1 MSAVLSRSDVT
12 IDYGD
17 RLRLGIIVPSGNVI
31 AEPQI
36 RAMLPAGVGA
46 LITRLALRGSSEAEL
61 RRMEAGVED
70 AARLL
75 ADAQVDRIVFHCT
88 AVTTF
93 SPEAGLAIRERIRAA
108 TGIPGLVTS
117 DALAAAFQTLRIRRV
132 VLLSPYIAPVHRREI
147 AFLEHLGL
155 DVVGEAALGI
165 DTNDEMARL
174 SPAQLEKWAMSQ
186 HHEQADGY
194 FLSCTAL
201 RTAELIAPL
210 ERALARPV
218 LTSNQVMVWHALRD
232 VGIPGGSSVWGQLM
246 DLAASRGLVGGEL

>member
-1 MSAVLSRSDVT
+1 MSAVLEGPVPV
-12 IDYGD
+12 IEYGD

-36 RAMLPAGVGA
+36 RVMLPAGVGA

-61 RRMEAGVED
+61 QRMQEGVED

-75 ADAQVDRIVFHCT
+75 ADAGVDRIVFHCT

-93 SPEAGLAIRERIRAA
+93 SPEAGPAIRQRITDA

-117 DALAAAFQTLRIRRV
+117 DALAAAFRALRMRRV
-132 VLLSPYIAPVHRREI
+132 VLLSPYVAPVHQREI

-155 DVVGEAALGI
+155 DVVGDDALGI
-165 DTNDEMARL
+165 DTNDAMARL
-174 SPAQLEKWAMSQ
+174 KPEQLQSWAMAHRNS
-186 HHEQADGY
+186 QADGY

-210 ERALARPV
+210 EKQLGRAV
-218 LTSNQVMVWHALRD
+218 LTSNQVMMWYALRD
-232 VGIPGGSSVWGQLM
+232 AGFTHSDPVWGQLM
-246 DLAASRGLVGGEL
+246 ACP

>member
-1 MSAVLSRSDVT
+1 MSAVLSRPVPM
-12 IDYGD
+12 IEYGD

-36 RAMLPAGVGA
+36 RAMLPPGVGA
-46 LITRLALRGSSEAEL
+46 LVTRLALRGSSEAEL

-75 ADAQVDRIVFHCT
+75 ADARVDRIVFHCT

-93 SPEAGLAIRERIRAA
+93 SPESGPTIRQRITAA

-117 DALAAAFQTLRIRRV
+117 DALAAAFKMLRIRRL
-132 VLLSPYIAPVHRREI
+132 VLLSPYILPVHRREI
-147 AFLEHLGL
+147 AFLQHLGL
-155 DVVGEAALGI
+155 DLVGEASLGI
-165 DTNDEMARL
+165 NTNDEMGRVLPERL
-174 SPAQLEKWAMSQ
+174 EAWAISQ
-186 HHEQADGY
+186 RNSQADGY

-210 ERALARPV
+210 EQQLGRPV

-232 VGIPGGSSVWGQLM
+232 GGLPDGEPVWGQLM
-246 DLAASRGLVGGEL
+246 GCL

>member
-1 MSAVLSRSDVT
+1 MSVVLSRPDAV

-31 AEPQI
+31 AGPQI
-36 RAMLPAGVGA
+36 HAMLPAGVGA
-46 LITRLALRGSSEAEL
+46 VITRLALRGSSEAEL

-93 SPEAGLAIRERIRAA
+93 SPEAGPAIRQRIYAA

-117 DALAAAFQTLRIRRV
+117 DALAAAFQVLRIHRV
-132 VLLSPYIAPVHRREI
+132 VLLSPYIAPVHQREI
-147 AFLEHLGL
+147 AFLKHLGL
-155 DVVGEAALGI
+155 EVVGEAALGI
-165 DTNDEMARL
+165 DTNDAMARL
-174 SPAQLEKWAMSQ
+174 SSTELEKWAITQ
-186 HHEQADGY
+186 RNDRADGY

-210 ERALARPV
+210 ERQLGRPV
-218 LTSNQVMVWHALRD
+218 LTSNQVMVWYALRD
-232 VGIPGGSSVWGQLM
+232 AGLREGNPVWGQLM
-246 DLAASRGLVGGEL
+246 DEQTKAG

>member
-1 MSAVLSRSDVT
+1 MSDVLPRSDVA

-93 SPEAGLAIRERIRAA
+93 SPEAGPAIRERIRVA

-117 DALAAAFQTLRIRRV
+117 DALAAAFRALRVRRV

-155 DVVGEAALGI
+155 EIVGEAALGI
-165 DTNDEMARL
+165 DTNDAMARL
-174 SPAQLEKWAMSQ
+174 SPGELEEWTLAQRDDR
-186 HHEQADGY
+186 ADGY

-210 ERALARPV
+210 ERQLGRPV
-218 LTSNQVMVWHALRD
+218 LTSNQVMVWHALRVAGLGEGD
-232 VGIPGGSSVWGQLM
+232 PVWGQLM
-246 DLAASRGLVGGEL
+246 DQRTFADQ